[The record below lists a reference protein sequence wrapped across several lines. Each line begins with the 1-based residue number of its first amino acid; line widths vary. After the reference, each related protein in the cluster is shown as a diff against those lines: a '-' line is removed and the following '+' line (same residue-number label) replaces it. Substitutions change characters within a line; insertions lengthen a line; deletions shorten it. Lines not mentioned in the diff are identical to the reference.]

1 MISNSYVTAT
11 ASGATIYLTA
21 KAMGTSTDYALS
33 VSSATGEPT
42 YFSRASF
49 GATPSGA
56 DLADGANAVYSGADV
71 LAETYSLDP
80 WGNMRQSGN
89 FAFNESFTASNQVL
103 GFSYNAAGDLLSDG
117 LDTYTYD
124 DEGMLTSTGGTQYIY
139 DALQQRVEK
148 SGGSNPEEVI
158 YFNGQPMALLNPSSG
173 TWTDLIWAGKS
184 LIAEV
189 PGSQSAAPDYRLL
202 NHEGSLAA
210 TTDGSGN
217 LTGTNLMTP
226 YGQLMASSTTD
237 PYVYAGLYQDTEYSG
252 DAAWYRDLSTRQARW
267 LTPDPYN
274 GSYDLMNPQSFNR
287 YMYTNG
293 NPLGTTDPSGEA
305 DGWATG
311 IGGSPCTASGWTKS
325 ISLGD
330 SLNPCDPIAAAIS
343 WGLAPLVNVADG
355 AIDDIFN
362 TALSTSLT
370 ASQVAPFVGDAIAIA
385 CSIDSNPS
393 ACGPAGWSTVAFGNG
408 VTGKV
413 IGDVASTLSEG
424 IAATDGVM
432 CMASGFTLIN
442 PACDIFLGDI
452 IYVGASDLF
461 SFLWDLLGNGWP
473 KFTGSLLPRPADFG
487 GLGTTP
493 IGIPNRNLRFKDL
506 LGKQSHGAVPSP
518 GMSLP

>member
-89 FAFNESFTASNQVL
+89 FALNESFTASNQIL

-293 NPLGTTDPSGEA
+293 NPLGYVDPSGLA
-305 DGWATG
+305 LGLVNG
-311 IGGSPCTASGWTKS
+311 VGGSVCTGGGDFSQFLGYGSGGSVSTG
-325 ISLGD
+325 LAGGVTF
-330 SLNPCDPIAAAIS
+330 NPCNPIGSAIS
-343 WGLAPLVNVADG
+343 IGVYEYIGLS
-355 AIDDIFN
+355 
-362 TALSTSLT
+362 STIKF
-370 ASQVAPFVGDAIAIA
+370 AHFAPFVSAAFTIA
-385 CSIDSNPS
+385 CSIDYNQA
-393 ACGPAGWSTVAFGNG
+393 ACGPKGWASDVIGG
-408 VTGKV
+408 DLGKV
-413 IGDVASTLSEG
+413 VGDSLAVAGDATIYEFG
-424 IAATDGVM
+424 PACAASAGSP
-432 CMASGFTLIN
+432 AN
-442 PACDIFLGDI
+442 PACDYVYAVALYTIFN
-452 IYVGASDLF
+452 DLF
-461 SFLWDLLGNGWP
+461 SYFFGP
-473 KFTGSLLPRPADFG
+473 PQFTGSLLPRPTDLG
-487 GLGTTP
+487 GLGTSPT
-493 IGIPNRNLRFKDL
+493 GIPNQNLSVDEI
-506 LGKQSHGAVPSP
+506 LGAKSSVVVPSP
-518 GMSLP
+518 GVTLP

>member
-21 KAMGTSTDYALS
+21 KAMGTSTDYALY

-42 YFSRASF
+42 YFSSASF

-189 PGSQSAAPDYRLL
+189 PGSQSAAPVYRLL

-210 TTDGSGN
+210 TTDGSGSV
-217 LTGTNLMTP
+217 TGTNLLTP
-226 YGQLMASSTTD
+226 YGQLMTSTTSD
-237 PYVYAGLYQDTEYSG
+237 PYVYTGLYQDT
-252 DAAWYRDLSTRQARW
+252 TQRW
-267 LTPDPYN
+267 
-274 GSYDLMNPQSFNR
+274 R
-287 YMYTNG
+287 
-293 NPLGTTDPSGEA
+293 
-305 DGWATG
+305 
-311 IGGSPCTASGWTKS
+311 SP
-325 ISLGD
+325 
-330 SLNPCDPIAAAIS
+330 
-343 WGLAPLVNVADG
+343 
-355 AIDDIFN
+355 F
-362 TALSTSLT
+362 
-370 ASQVAPFVGDAIAIA
+370 
-385 CSIDSNPS
+385 
-393 ACGPAGWSTVAFGNG
+393 
-408 VTGKV
+408 
-413 IGDVASTLSEG
+413 
-424 IAATDGVM
+424 
-432 CMASGFTLIN
+432 
-442 PACDIFLGDI
+442 
-452 IYVGASDLF
+452 
-461 SFLWDLLGNGWP
+461 GWP
-473 KFTGSLLPRPADFG
+473 RTNVVRTITKNHP
-487 GLGTTP
+487 
-493 IGIPNRNLRFKDL
+493 
-506 LGKQSHGAVPSP
+506 
-518 GMSLP
+518 